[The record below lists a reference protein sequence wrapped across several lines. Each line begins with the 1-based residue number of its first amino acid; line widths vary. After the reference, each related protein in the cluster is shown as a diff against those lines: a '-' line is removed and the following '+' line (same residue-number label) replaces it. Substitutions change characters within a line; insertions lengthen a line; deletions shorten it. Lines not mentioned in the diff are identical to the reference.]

1 VFRLLRALLLLI
13 VAIVA
18 AILVTRWYTQRR
30 GGFSA
35 RAEPSAFETAIA
47 LRARRLMMPADA
59 RSRTSPIPPS
69 PDAVR
74 AGMEHFAD
82 HCAICHGNDG
92 SGQSELGKGLYPKPP
107 DMRQPRT
114 QSLSDGE
121 IFWIIQ
127 NGVRFTGMPAFGGGD
142 EDASAQADAHAH
154 APADAHVHAP
164 AAGEHHD
171 EGEHHSEEDTW
182 KLVQFI
188 RHLPKLT
195 QQELSEMERLNP
207 RGPDEREE
215 QEKIDDLLGGRG
227 AAPPPAHSHGGR
239 GDK

>member
-1 VFRLLRALLLLI
+1 VLRLLRALILLVI
-13 VAIVA
+13 AIAA
-18 AILVTRWYTQRR
+18 AILVTRWYTQRH

-59 RSRTSPIPPS
+59 RSRTNPIPPS
-69 PDAVR
+69 AEAVR

-107 DMRQPRT
+107 DMRQQRT

-121 IFWIIQ
+121 IFWIIE

-142 EDASAQADAHAH
+142 EDAHAH
-154 APADAHVHAP
+154 APAS
-164 AAGEHHD
+164 GEHHGED
-171 EGEHHSEEDTW
+171 EHHSEEDTW

-195 QQELSEMERLNP
+195 QQELSDMERLNP

-215 QEKIDDLLGGRG
+215 QEKIDDFLGGRG
-227 AAPPPAHSHGGR
+227 AAPPPPHSHGGR

>member
-1 VFRLLRALLLLI
+1 MGDP
-13 VAIVA
+13 A
-18 AILVTRWYTQRR
+18 AQQDD
-30 GGFSA
+30 S
-35 RAEPSAFETAIA
+35 S
-47 LRARRLMMPADA
+47 
-59 RSRTSPIPPS
+59 
-69 PDAVR
+69 
-74 AGMEHFAD
+74 
-82 HCAICHGNDG
+82 
-92 SGQSELGKGLYPKPP
+92 
-107 DMRQPRT
+107 
-114 QSLSDGE
+114 
-121 IFWIIQ
+121 
-127 NGVRFTGMPAFGGGD
+127 FGGGD
-142 EDASAQADAHAH
+142 EDASARADAHAH

-215 QEKIDDLLGGRG
+215 QEKIDDFLGGRG
-227 AAPPPAHSHGGR
+227 AVPPPAHSHGGR